1 MSITA
6 SDIVTA
12 FGSYYINEGQNLTRL
27 NSALRQ
33 KAETPMYARPIVTE
47 NDVYR
52 SANAS
57 LSEIV
62 QGFQKAF
69 EEEKQKL
76 RKKQNEDNLEDK
88 GILTQAKLNE
98 QRFLK
103 SFKKINGQ
111 YIIPKIDQDLGSFR
125 SNSKSVNIICRDY
138 QYPDG
143 DRVRIFVNEVP
154 VIYNITLQQ
163 NYQKFNIPLNV
174 GLNKIV
180 IEALNQGSSGPNT
193 AAFKVFNDEGM
204 LISSNEWNLAT
215 GAKATLMISKDK

>member
-1 MSITA
+1 MNSILKSFFLFSCALLST
-6 SDIVTA
+6 SIVAQLDKNKTTGEKGKIKA
-12 FGSYYINEGQNLTRL
+12 IILNNAKEVNQPKSIELEGL
-27 NSALRQ
+27 
-33 KAETPMYARPIVTE
+33 
-47 NDVYR
+47 
-52 SANAS
+52 
-57 LSEIV
+57 

>member
-1 MSITA
+1 MKSFLKFTFLLCCSFLSTSLFAQLDSNKGTKEKGKTKAIVLKNSKEVSRPKSI
-6 SDIVTA
+6 
-12 FGSYYINEGQNLTRL
+12 EL
-27 NSALRQ
+27 NGL
-33 KAETPMYARPIVTE
+33 
-47 NDVYR
+47 
-52 SANAS
+52 
-57 LSEIV
+57 
-62 QGFQKAF
+62 QGFQQAY
-69 EEEKQKL
+69 EAEKQKL
-76 RKKQNEDNLEDK
+76 RQNQKEKNLDNK

-143 DRVRIFVNEVP
+143 DRVTILVNDVP
-154 VIYNITLQQ
+154 VIYNITLRQS
-163 NYQKFNIPLNV
+163 YQKFNIPLRV

-180 IEALNQGSSGPNT
+180 IEALNQGTSGPNT